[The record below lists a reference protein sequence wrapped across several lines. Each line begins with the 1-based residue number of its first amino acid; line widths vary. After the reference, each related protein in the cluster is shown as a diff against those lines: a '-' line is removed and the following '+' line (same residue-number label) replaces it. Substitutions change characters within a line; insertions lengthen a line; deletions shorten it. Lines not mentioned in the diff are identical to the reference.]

1 MTIGAKFNLDIVI
14 NQTKG
19 LAKDFEAAI
28 SRSLDA
34 LADELLKEIK
44 RTAPRKTGDYAKSWR
59 KGRKTKNSIQLET
72 PKQMLYLILE
82 FTGRRPGRIYGNPT
96 LVFEIDGK
104 KIFARSVMHPGF
116 KAIPHIRPA
125 LRKITQSAPKII
137 HKEMQKIP
145 IFKR

>member
-1 MTIGAKFNLDIVI
+1 MTIAAKIDLDFVLR
-14 NQTKG
+14 QTKN
-19 LAKDFEAAI
+19 LSQDMDDAI

-34 LADELLKEIK
+34 LADALLKEIK

-59 KGRKTKNSIQLET
+59 KGRKTKNSIQIET

-125 LRKITQSAPKII
+125 LRKISRSAPSII
-137 HKEMQKIP
+137 YREMQKIP
-145 IFKR
+145 IFKK